1 MPIHISDAEIRAYA
15 NDETVLIKN
24 LLSTNEVEDLRLGV
38 DKIYPILVLAP
49 RLQVMGMIQAGFL
62 KIFAPSRK
70 ILHTRELSLKV
81 KFQIWWQN

>member
-38 DKIYPILVLAP
+38 DKNISNPSSCFKIASDGNDP
-49 RLQVMGMIQAGFL
+49 GWFL
-62 KIFAPSRK
+62 EDFC
-70 ILHTRELSLKV
+70 T
-81 KFQIWWQN
+81 

>member
-38 DKIYPILVLAP
+38 DKNISNPSSFSKIASDGNDP
-49 RLQVMGMIQAGFL
+49 GWFL
-62 KIFAPSRK
+62 EDFC
-70 ILHTRELSLKV
+70 T
-81 KFQIWWQN
+81 